1 MGFVFSDNILHLNA
15 EAFFFSFF
23 KHIFWGVLLK
33 ICSCMC
39 TKGLVFYTPPSFV
52 PSGYLNK
59 NKEKKEKKKKK
70 KLRRRRRYV
79 HVQEKRCVLRLQFPH
94 FTDDVTHP

>member
-59 NKEKKEKKKKK
+59 NKEKKEKKKKNCGGDGGTYTSRRNGAYCVYSSLI
-70 KLRRRRRYV
+70 LRMM
-79 HVQEKRCVLRLQFPH
+79 
-94 FTDDVTHP
+94 